1 MLTYSLVDRGTIRL
15 DGLERNTGDIARFQG
30 HSYTDK
36 LPGYSL
42 LAVPGYA
49 LAKAVL
55 RLPDQPL
62 NQPAMTHWQADYW
75 VTLGTSGVLTAGA
88 GALLV
93 VLASG
98 LGCGPRRS
106 ALIGLA
112 YGLATPATVYATLAY
127 GHQASA
133 FALLTSFALIG
144 QGQGVGRRGATF
156 RAALAGCLASFAAV
170 VELQVGPVSAILG
183 LWLLVLTCAGRW
195 RWEAVGAFAV
205 GALMPTLILLGYHQL
220 AFGSPWDMGYFHE
233 RLEIF
238 NEVHSRQNP
247 LGLRRPDWSV
257 AGPLLWG
264 GHRGLFFYAPIL
276 MLAGPGWVA
285 LLVMRRW
292 GTAVVSF
299 LVCLAVFLVNLSYP
313 HWSGGWST
321 GPRLLVPLLPFG
333 MLPVAALL
341 AVGGRPVTAVA
352 VGLAMIG
359 GALMLLFQGV
369 GGRIP
374 HDLADP
380 LLGIVWPLWRG
391 DPVPPWWL
399 GGRFDRTIVAWVW
412 PQTSQTWLQFIPLVA
427 FQVAAIGI
435 MLWKVK
441 ILTTDEHK

>member
-1 MLTYSLVDRGTIRL
+1 
-15 DGLERNTGDIARFQG
+15 
-30 HSYTDK
+30 
-36 LPGYSL
+36 
-42 LAVPGYA
+42 
-49 LAKAVL
+49 
-55 RLPDQPL
+55 
-62 NQPAMTHWQADYW
+62 
-75 VTLGTSGVLTAGA
+75 
-88 GALLV
+88 
-93 VLASG
+93 
-98 LGCGPRRS
+98 
-106 ALIGLA
+106 
-112 YGLATPATVYATLAY
+112 
-127 GHQASA
+127 
-133 FALLTSFALIG
+133 
-144 QGQGVGRRGATF
+144 
-156 RAALAGCLASFAAV
+156 
-170 VELQVGPVSAILG
+170 
-183 LWLLVLTCAGRW
+183 
-195 RWEAVGAFAV
+195 
-205 GALMPTLILLGYHQL
+205 MPTLILLGYNQL

-276 MLAGPGWVA
+276 ILAVPGWIA

-299 LVCLAVFLVNLSYP
+299 LVCLVVFLVNLSYP

-321 GPRLLVPLLPFG
+321 GPRLLVPLLPFA

-341 AVGGRPVTAVA
+341 AVGGRGLTAVA

-374 HDLADP
+374 HDLTDP

-399 GGRFDRTIVAWVW
+399 GGRFDHTIVAWVW

-441 ILTTDEHK
+441 ILTTDERK